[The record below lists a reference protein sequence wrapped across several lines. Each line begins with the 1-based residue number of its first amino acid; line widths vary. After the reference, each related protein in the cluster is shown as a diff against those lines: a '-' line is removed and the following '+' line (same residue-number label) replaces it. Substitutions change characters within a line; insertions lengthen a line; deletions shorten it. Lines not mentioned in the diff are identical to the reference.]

1 MLILIV
7 AVHKLCWNCCV
18 NLAAPRVALADGVS
32 EGLLGRVQIY
42 WCEVQWDLRAVQQS
56 VPRLLPCSPGCLHPP
71 AWGTW
76 GVSEVTVVTSTGVDV
91 HERGM
96 QALVPHW
103 QKDTAQLMVVT
114 VMENIGL

>member
-1 MLILIV
+1 M
-7 AVHKLCWNCCV
+7 
-18 NLAAPRVALADGVS
+18 G
-32 EGLLGRVQIY
+32 
-42 WCEVQWDLRAVQQS
+42 LRAVQQS

-91 HERGM
+91 HERGI